1 MDDNKE
7 KLLDI
12 AKSIMNLSRNT
23 LLVNLRFLDL
33 ALGQF
38 RLIPAACGGL
48 MTDGEHIVYD
58 PRFVL
63 KRYAK
68 AQEVPVRDY
77 LHMVMHCV
85 FKHMY
90 MDPSLDREYWDVACD
105 IAVENA
111 ITELGLRCVSTDA
124 EGKQAE
130 YINAIKGELKLVTA
144 EKIYAFLRDGRAD
157 RERLKSIAEL
167 FRSDTHE
174 LWYMTGDQAEEKLGV
189 SLSGGSEGGDE
200 QEDGE
205 NEPSAAPSRATM
217 AEVWQDIA
225 ERMQVDM
232 ETFGKQRG
240 LESGA
245 LTQNLKE
252 VTREKYDYAAFLKK
266 FAVMGEVMRIND
278 EEFDYVYYTYG
289 LKLYDKMPLIE
300 PLEYKD
306 VKRIR
311 EFVIAIDTSGST
323 SGELVQKFLQ
333 KTYNILM
340 ESESFFSKVNVHII
354 QCDADIQ
361 EDAKITNREEFD
373 RYIKTMQIR
382 GLGGTDFRP
391 VFQYVDKLIAEK
403 EFANLKGL
411 IYFTDGFGVFPSTK
425 PGYDAAF
432 VFIDN
437 EINNYEVP
445 PWAIKLVLRKN
456 EI

>member
-105 IAVENA
+105 IAVENT
-111 ITELGLRCVSTDA
+111 ITELGLRCVSTGA

-144 EKIYAFLRDGRAD
+144 EKIYAFLRDGWAD

-167 FRSDTHE
+167 FHSDTHS
-174 LWYMTGDQAEEKLGV
+174 LWYMSGDQAEEKLGV
-189 SLSGGSEGGDE
+189 SLSGGSGSGDE
-200 QEDGE
+200 QEDNE
-205 NEPSAAPSRATM
+205 NEAS
-217 AEVWQDIA
+217 V
-225 ERMQVDM
+225 
-232 ETFGKQRG
+232 
-240 LESGA
+240 
-245 LTQNLKE
+245 
-252 VTREKYDYAAFLKK
+252 
-266 FAVMGEVMRIND
+266 
-278 EEFDYVYYTYG
+278 
-289 LKLYDKMPLIE
+289 
-300 PLEYKD
+300 
-306 VKRIR
+306 
-311 EFVIAIDTSGST
+311 
-323 SGELVQKFLQ
+323 
-333 KTYNILM
+333 
-340 ESESFFSKVNVHII
+340 VH
-354 QCDADIQ
+354 DLHLSD
-361 EDAKITNREEFD
+361 
-373 RYIKTMQIR
+373 
-382 GLGGTDFRP
+382 
-391 VFQYVDKLIAEK
+391 
-403 EFANLKGL
+403 
-411 IYFTDGFGVFPSTK
+411 
-425 PGYDAAF
+425 
-432 VFIDN
+432 
-437 EINNYEVP
+437 
-445 PWAIKLVLRKN
+445 
-456 EI
+456 

>member
-38 RLIPAACGGL
+38 RLIPADCGGL

-105 IAVENA
+105 IAVENT

-144 EKIYAFLRDGRAD
+144 EKIYAFSRDGRAD

-189 SLSGGSEGGDE
+189 SLSGGSGGGDE

-205 NEPSAAPSRATM
+205 NEPSAAPSRAAM

-232 ETFGKQRG
+232 ETFGKQHG

-278 EEFDYVYYTYG
+278 EEFDYVYYIYG

-361 EDAKITNREEFD
+361 EDAKIANREEFD

-403 EFANLKGL
+403 EFINLKGL
-411 IYFTDGFGVFPSTK
+411 IYFTDGFGAFPAQK
-425 PGYDAAF
+425 PGYETAF

>member
-90 MDPSLDREYWDVACD
+90 MEPSLDREYWDVACD
-105 IAVENA
+105 IAVENT
-111 ITELGLRCVSTDA
+111 ITELGLRCVSTGA

-144 EKIYAFLRDGRAD
+144 EKIYAFLRDGWAD
-157 RERLKSIAEL
+157 RERLKS
-167 FRSDTHE
+167 
-174 LWYMTGDQAEEKLGV
+174 
-189 SLSGGSEGGDE
+189 
-200 QEDGE
+200 
-205 NEPSAAPSRATM
+205 
-217 AEVWQDIA
+217 IA

-354 QCDADIQ
+354 QCDANIQ
-361 EDAKITNREEFD
+361 EDAKLTNREEFD

-391 VFQYVDKLIAEK
+391 VFQYVNKLIAEK
-403 EFANLKGL
+403 EFINLKGL
-411 IYFTDGFGVFPSTK
+411 IYFTDGFGAFPAQK
-425 PGYDAAF
+425 PGYETAF